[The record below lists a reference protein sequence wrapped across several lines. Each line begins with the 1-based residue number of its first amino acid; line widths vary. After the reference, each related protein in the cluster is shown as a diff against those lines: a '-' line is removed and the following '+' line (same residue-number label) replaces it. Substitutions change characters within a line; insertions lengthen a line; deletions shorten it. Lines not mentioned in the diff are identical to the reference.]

1 MSGRGFR
8 VVECYSIVIP
18 FYDELY
24 ELAHGDIV
32 SQMILNRLE
41 KGDATG
47 DELVLESVVDDIE
60 VYLDELVEKKLAI
73 NNGGS
78 IY

>member
-1 MSGRGFR
+1 
-8 VVECYSIVIP
+8 
-18 FYDELY
+18 
-24 ELAHGDIV
+24 
-32 SQMILNRLE
+32 MILNRLE

-78 IY
+78 TYSLNSGGVALVSSSQISR